1 MNFPPMISSH
11 SYMFFLFFIA
21 VWAGG
26 HAYLAHRLLRPLA
39 GKPLRQQTGWCLLG
53 LSLFAVP
60 LLFFGR
66 RFGLDPLWADRLA
79 WYAYLDMGVF
89 LVLVP
94 LLIARDLGWL
104 TFTFLHTLRRRL
116 RGQHAGAAPDN
127 PERRHFLANTMNA
140 GILGLTGSMAVA
152 GYHEARQLARVRK
165 VDIPLADLPDGL
177 QGFHIVQISDIHL
190 GPTIKGDYLAG
201 IVERCNA
208 LAPDLLVITGD
219 LVDGLTSDLEDDVA
233 PLKRLRARHGS
244 WFVTGNHEYYWG
256 PQEWVALLP
265 TLGVN
270 VLLNG
275 HRVIEHDG
283 ARLLLAG
290 VTDYSAGS
298 RLSGQDSDPWR
309 ARDGA
314 GRHDASVLLAHQP
327 RSAFAGAAAG
337 YDVQLSGH
345 IHGGQFFPWNLVIGL
360 VQPFG
365 LGLHR
370 VNGHMWLYVSA
381 GTGYWGPPSRL
392 GVPAEITSL
401 RLVRA

>member
-1 MNFPPMISSH
+1 
-11 SYMFFLFFIA
+11 MFFLFFIA
-21 VWAGG
+21 VWGGG

-39 GKPLRQQTGWCLLG
+39 GRPRRRRLGRVVLG

-60 LLFFGR
+60 LLLFGR
-66 RFGLDPLWADRLA
+66 RLGLDPLWTDWLA
-79 WYAYLDMGVF
+79 WIAYLDMGVF

-94 LLIARDLGWL
+94 LLIARDFGWL
-104 TFTFLHTLRRRL
+104 TFTFLHSLRQRLHGRRRSDATPVSL
-116 RGQHAGAAPDN
+116 
-127 PERRHFLANTMNA
+127 ERRHFVANTMNA

-152 GYHEARQLARVRK
+152 GYHEARQLARVRQI
-165 VDIPLADLPDGL
+165 DITLANLPDGL
-177 QGFHIVQISDIHL
+177 HGFHVVQLSDIHL

-219 LVDGLTSDLEDDVA
+219 LVDGLTSELEADVA
-233 PLKRLRARHGS
+233 ALTRLRARHGS

-256 PQEWVALLP
+256 AEDWVAMLP
-265 TLGVN
+265 TLGIN
-270 VLLNG
+270 VLLNE
-275 HRVIEHDG
+275 HRIIEHGG

-290 VTDYSAGS
+290 VTDYSAGEH
-298 RLSGQDSDPWR
+298 LSGHASDPRR
-309 ARDGA
+309 ARAGA
-314 GRHDASVLLAHQP
+314 APADASILLAHQP
-327 RSAFAGAAAG
+327 RSAFDGAAAG
-337 YDVQLSGH
+337 YDLQLSGH

-370 VNGHMWLYVSA
+370 VDQRMWLYVSA
-381 GTGYWGPPSRL
+381 GTGYWGPPTRL

>member
-1 MNFPPMISSH
+1 
-11 SYMFFLFFIA
+11 MFFLFFIA

-26 HAYLAHRLLRPLA
+26 HAYLAHRLLRPL
-39 GKPLRQQTGWCLLG
+39 GGRRYLRNTGRVLLG
-53 LSLFAVP
+53 LSLVAVP
-60 LLFFGR
+60 LVFFGR
-66 RFGLDPLWADRLA
+66 RLGLDPEWTDRLA
-79 WYAYLDMGVF
+79 WIAYLDMGIF

-94 LLIARDLGWL
+94 LLVARDFGWI
-104 TFTFLHTLRRRL
+104 TFTFLHTLHRRGRPD
-116 RGQHAGAAPDN
+116 AAPGD

-140 GILGLTGSMAVA
+140 GLLGLTGSLAVA
-152 GYHEARQLARVRK
+152 GYREARQLARVRE
-165 VDIPLADLPDGL
+165 VDIPLARLPDAL
-177 QGFHIVQISDIHL
+177 QGFHIVQLSDIHL

-201 IVERCNA
+201 IVDRCNA
-208 LAPDLLVITGD
+208 LAPDLVVITGD
-219 LVDGLTSDLEDDVA
+219 LVDGLTSDLMADVA
-233 PLKRLRARHGS
+233 PLERLHARHGS

-256 PQEWVALLP
+256 PQDWIDLLP

-270 VLLNG
+270 VLLNE
-275 HRVIEHDG
+275 HRLIEQGG

-290 VTDYSAGS
+290 VTDYAAG
-298 RLSGQDSDPWR
+298 RYLPGHDSDPHR
-309 ARDGA
+309 ARAGA
-314 GRHDASVLLAHQP
+314 AQPDVSLLLAHQP

-337 YDVQLSGH
+337 FDVQLSGH

-370 VNGHMWLYVSA
+370 VDDRMWLYVSA

>member
-1 MNFPPMISSH
+1 MNLPPVLSSQT
-11 SYMFFLFFIA
+11 YMFFLFFIA
-21 VWAGG
+21 VWSGG
-26 HAYLAHRLLRPLA
+26 HAYLVHRLLRPLA
-39 GKPLRQQTGWCLLG
+39 GKPLWQRTGWGILG

-66 RFGLDPLWADRLA
+66 RFGLGPLWADRLA
-79 WYAYLDMGVF
+79 WIGFLDMGVF

-104 TFTFLHTLRRRL
+104 TFTCLHALRRRG
-116 RGQHAGAAPDN
+116 RHADATPGDL
-127 PERRHFLANTMNA
+127 ERRHFLANTMNA
-140 GILGLTGSMAVA
+140 AILGLTGSLAVA
-152 GYHEARQLARVRK
+152 GYHEARQLARVRE
-165 VDIPLADLPDGL
+165 VEIPLTGLSQGL
-177 QGFHIVQISDIHL
+177 QGFHIVQLSDIHL

-201 IVERCNA
+201 IVDRANA
-208 LAPDLLVITGD
+208 LSPDLLVITGD
-219 LVDGLTSDLEDDVA
+219 LVDGLTSDLQDDVA
-233 PLKRLRARHGS
+233 PLQRLRARHGC

-256 PQEWVALLP
+256 PLDWIALLP

-270 VLLNG
+270 VLVNT

-290 VTDYSAGS
+290 VTDYSAGGH
-298 RLSGQDSDPWR
+298 LPAHATDPRR
-309 ARDGA
+309 ARAGA
-314 GRHDASVLLAHQP
+314 GAADASILLAHQP
-327 RSAFAGAAAG
+327 RSAFGGASAGF
-337 YDVQLSGH
+337 DLQLSGH

-370 VNGHMWLYVSA
+370 VQKRMWLYVSA

>member
-1 MNFPPMISSH
+1 
-11 SYMFFLFFIA
+11 MFFLFFIA
-21 VWAGG
+21 VWGGG

-39 GKPLRQQTGWCLLG
+39 GRRRRQRIGQAILA
-53 LSLFAVP
+53 LSLVGVP
-60 LLFFGR
+60 LVFFGR
-66 RFGLDPLWADRLA
+66 WLGLDTQWLDPDWLDRLA
-79 WYAYLDMGVF
+79 WAAYLDMGMF

-94 LLIARDLGWL
+94 LLLARDLGWI
-104 TFTFLHTLRRRL
+104 TFTFLHALRQRL
-116 RGQHAGAAPDN
+116 RGRQTGTVPGN
-127 PERRHFLANTMNA
+127 PERRHFLANAMNA
-140 GILGLTGSMAVA
+140 GLLGLTGSMAVA
-152 GYHEARQLARVRK
+152 GYREARQLARIREVI
-165 VDIPLADLPDGL
+165 IPLSGLPDAL
-177 QGFHIVQISDIHL
+177 HNFHIVQLSDIHL

-208 LAPDLLVITGD
+208 VEPDLVVITGD
-219 LVDGLTSDLEDDVA
+219 LIDGLTTDLQADVA
-233 PLKRLRARHGS
+233 PLEQLRARHGN

-256 PQEWVALLP
+256 AADWVALLP
-265 TLGVN
+265 GLGVN
-270 VLLNG
+270 VLLNE
-275 HRVIEHDG
+275 HHVIEHDG

-290 VTDYSAGS
+290 VTDYSAGNH
-298 RLSGQDSDPWR
+298 LPGHASDPQR

-314 GRHDASVLLAHQP
+314 GRADASILLAHQP

-337 YDVQLSGH
+337 FDLQLSGH

-370 VNGHMWLYVSA
+370 VNRRMWLYVSA

-392 GVPAEITSL
+392 GVPSEITSL

>member
-1 MNFPPMISSH
+1 
-11 SYMFFLFFIA
+11 MFFLFFIA
-21 VWAGG
+21 VWGGG

-39 GKPLRQQTGWCLLG
+39 GKRRWRRAGGIILG

-60 LLFFGR
+60 LVFFGR
-66 RFGLDPLWADRLA
+66 RLGLDPLWTDRLA
-79 WYAYLDMGVF
+79 WFAYLDMGVF

-94 LLIARDLGWL
+94 LLIARDLGWI

-116 RGQHAGAAPDN
+116 RGAHNDATPGD
-127 PERRHFLANTMNA
+127 PERRHFLANAMNA

-152 GYHEARQLARVRK
+152 GYHEARQLARVRD
-165 VDIPLADLPDGL
+165 VDIPLRDLPEGL
-177 QGFHIVQISDIHL
+177 HGFHIVQLSDIHL

-208 LAPDLLVITGD
+208 LQPDLLVITGD
-219 LVDGLTSDLEDDVA
+219 LVDGTTSDLHADVA
-233 PLKRLRARHGS
+233 VLEQLRARHGS

-256 PQEWVALLP
+256 PQDWVALLP

-270 VLLNG
+270 VLLNE
-275 HRVIEHDG
+275 HRIIEHDG

-290 VTDYSAGS
+290 VTDYSAGDH
-298 RLSGQDSDPWR
+298 LPGQASDPQQAR
-309 ARDGA
+309 AGA
-314 GRHDASVLLAHQP
+314 AAADASILLAHQP
-327 RSAFAGAAAG
+327 RSAFGGAAAG
-337 YDVQLSGH
+337 FDLQLSGH
-345 IHGGQFFPWNLVIGL
+345 IHGGQFFPWNLIIGL

-370 VNGHMWLYVSA
+370 VEQRMWLYVSA

-392 GVPAEITSL
+392 GVPAEITSI